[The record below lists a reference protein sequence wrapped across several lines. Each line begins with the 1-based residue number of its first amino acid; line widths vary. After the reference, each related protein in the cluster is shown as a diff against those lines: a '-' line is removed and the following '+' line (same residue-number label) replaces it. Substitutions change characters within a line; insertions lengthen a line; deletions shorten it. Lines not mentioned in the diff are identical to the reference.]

1 MLANELDHYKRKGNK
16 YMDNNI
22 QEIQE
27 IYTDEEMK
35 KEKGKVG
42 TVILIKPYEVS
53 TATSSFS
60 QTSTINVTTT
70 KAELFAIRCGINQ
83 AINIPNVEHIIIITD
98 SIYATERIFDS
109 LPHLYQTHSAAISK
123 ELWKFF
129 RVSINNHI
137 DF

>member
-1 MLANELDHYKRKGNK
+1 MVTY
-16 YMDNNI
+16 
-22 QEIQE
+22 
-27 IYTDEEMK
+27 
-35 KEKGKVG
+35 
-42 TVILIKPYEVS
+42 
-53 TATSSFS
+53 SSS

-83 AINIPNVEHIIIITD
+83 AINIPNIEHIIIITD

-109 LPHLYQTHSAAISK
+109 LPHLYQTHSTAIFK

-129 RVSINNHI
+129 KVSINNHI